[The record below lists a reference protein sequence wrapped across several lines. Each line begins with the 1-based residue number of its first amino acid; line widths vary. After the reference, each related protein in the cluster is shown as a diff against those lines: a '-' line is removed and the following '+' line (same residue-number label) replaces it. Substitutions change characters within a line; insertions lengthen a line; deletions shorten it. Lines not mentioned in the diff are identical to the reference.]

1 MAGTPPGRRAAL
13 SLPGAGWG
21 RAMAASW
28 ALPGE
33 ATAGKNLLQ
42 LVQLRWIAVVG
53 QVLTI
58 GTVQLGFGIPL
69 PLREMA
75 AMLVTLV
82 AINLLSMLRLRLR
95 AAIGPTELFLGLLL
109 DVAVLTVQLYL
120 SGGATNPFVSLYLLQ
135 VTLAAIL
142 LEVRWAWAMV
152 AITALCCLGL
162 TLDYRPLVLPPPLH
176 ERLFQLH
183 LMGMLACFVL
193 DATLLVMFVTR
204 ISGNLRAHDADLAQM
219 RQQAVEEDHIV
230 RMGLLASG
238 AAHELGTPLATV
250 SVILGD
256 WRRMPQLRAMPDLA
270 QEMDEMQAAI
280 QRCKAIVTGILLSA
294 GEVRGEA
301 PEVSSVH
308 AFLDGAVE
316 DWRAS
321 RTATGLVYEN
331 RFGDDLPI
339 VADPALEQVLANI
352 LDNAQEVSP
361 AHLRLRATRRD
372 AELVL
377 EVSDHGP
384 GFAPDMLR
392 ELGRPYQSSKGR
404 QGGGLGLFLV
414 HNVVRKLG
422 GSVAA
427 RNRPEGGAT
436 VTVTLPLASL
446 ALDGEDHDGR

>member
-1 MAGTPPGRRAAL
+1 MSSSWIMPAPAVSPPGRIARL
-13 SLPGAGWG
+13 LPAD
-21 RAMAASW
+21 
-28 ALPGE
+28 

-42 LVQLRWIAVVG
+42 LVQLRWMAVGG

-58 GTVQLGFGIPL
+58 GLVQFGFGIPL

-82 AINLLSMLRLRLR
+82 AVNLISLLRLRLR
-95 AAIGPTELFLGLLL
+95 ASIGPTELFLALLF

-120 SGGATNPFVSLYLLQ
+120 SGGATNPFISLYLLQ

-162 TLDYRPLVLPPPLH
+162 TLDYRPLDLPAHLSAQ
-176 ERLFQLH
+176 LFALH
-183 LMGMLACFVL
+183 LQGILVCFIL
-193 DATLLVMFVTR
+193 DAALLVMFVTR
-204 ISGNLRAHDADLAQM
+204 ISGNLRAHDANLAQM
-219 RQQAVEEDHIV
+219 QRQAVEEDHIV

-256 WRRMPQLRAMPDLA
+256 WRRMPQLREIPGMA
-270 QEMDEMQAAI
+270 QEMEEMQAAI
-280 QRCKAIVTGILLSA
+280 QRCKTIVTGILLSA

-301 PEVSSVH
+301 PEVTTVGG
-308 AFLDGAVE
+308 FFDDAVE

-321 RTATGLVYEN
+321 RSAVGLVYEN
-331 RFGDDLPI
+331 RFGADLPI
-339 VADPALEQVLANI
+339 VADPALEQVLSNV
-352 LDNAQEVSP
+352 LDNAQEASP
-361 AHLRLRATRRD
+361 GHVRLQVRR
-372 AELVL
+372 EEEMLVL
-377 EVSDHGP
+377 EVSDDGP
-384 GFAPDMLR
+384 GFMPEMLSQ
-392 ELGRPYQSSKGR
+392 LGKPYQSSKGR

-414 HNVVRKLG
+414 MNVVRKLG
-422 GSVAA
+422 GGVAA

-436 VTVTLPLASL
+436 VTVSLPLAAL
-446 ALDGEDHDGR
+446 AMDAGGRHGG